1 MLPPGIFI
9 IILFVASFYVQKF
22 RVLFLFFAFSFYLF
36 SNSFVANFLLSSL
49 ENPFNQNIH
58 TNKKPIAVV
67 ILGGGDIAGSLNL
80 PLGND
85 AYKRAVYG
93 VMLAKSHKL
102 PVLFTGGGLNKK
114 HSEADSFMDSMKE
127 IGNSFNTPMPTS
139 KKMILGKFS
148 LHVEA
153 KSLSTYENAKFSK
166 ERFKALGITKP
177 TIYLVTSAYHMK
189 RSILLYRYFGFDVI
203 PAATDFKI
211 SHRSSVIWDY
221 LPNIGAFNNS
231 FIALHEYFGLLIL
244 KLRGI

>member
-1 MLPPGIFI
+1 M
-9 IILFVASFYVQKF
+9 ASFYAKKF
-22 RVLFLFFAFSFYLF
+22 RVLFLFFAFAFYLF
-36 SNSFVANFLLSSL
+36 SNSFVANFLLSPL

-67 ILGGGDIAGSLNL
+67 ILGGGDIPGSLNL

-85 AYKRAVYG
+85 AYKRAMYG
-93 VMLAKSHKL
+93 VMLAKLNKL

-127 IGNSFNTPMPTS
+127 ISSSFNVAMPTS
-139 KKMILGKFS
+139 SKIILGKFS

-153 KSLSTYENAKFSK
+153 KSLSTYENAKYSK
-166 ERFKALGITKP
+166 EKFKTLGIAKP

-189 RSILLYRYFGFDVI
+189 RSILLYEYFGFDVV

-211 SHRSSVIWDY
+211 SHRPSMLWDY
-221 LPNIGAFNNS
+221 LPNIGAFKNS
-231 FIALHEYFGLLIL
+231 YLALHEYFGLLSL